1 VPAALSPK
9 GAHVHH
15 VRVNDPHNLQRFI
28 DAQRD
33 IYQTAL
39 AELHSGAKQSH
50 WMWFIFPQLS
60 GLGHSPTAK
69 FFAIRSAAEAR
80 AYLDHPLLG
89 RRLRECVEAV
99 LPWSGSRSADR
110 IFGAVDSMKL
120 KSSLTLFSRL
130 EPDTIFASAL
140 CAFFDSIPDEL
151 TLALLNAGR

>member
-1 VPAALSPK
+1 M
-9 GAHVHH
+9 
-15 VRVNDPHNLQRFI
+15 NDPYNLQRFI

-33 IYQTAL
+33 IYETAL
-39 AELHSGAKQSH
+39 GELQSGAKQSH

-69 FFAIRSAAEAR
+69 FFAIRSAAEGR

-99 LPWSGSRSADR
+99 LPWSASRSAEQ
-110 IFGAVDSMKL
+110 IFGEIDSMKL
-120 KSSLTLFSRL
+120 RSSLTLFARL
-130 EPDTIFASAL
+130 EPEAIFASGL
-140 CAFFDSIPDEL
+140 CALFDSVPDET